1 MGMMEDHEVQDK
13 KQQAK
18 LLGGRISCV
27 VGLLLAIAEVFAA
40 LLGAGANTTAGSLGI
55 GFCILGYFLDS
66 RRLATAT
73 VILCAAA
80 ILFGLATSQGLI
92 PGITP
97 SDQALPDGSFQF

>member
-1 MGMMEDHEVQDK
+1 MGMTEDHEVQDK

-18 LLGGRISCV
+18 LLGGRISCI
-27 VGLLLAIAEVFAA
+27 VGLLLGTGQVFAA

-80 ILFGLATSQGLI
+80 ILFGLATSQGLV
-92 PGITP
+92 
-97 SDQALPDGSFQF
+97 S

>member
-1 MGMMEDHEVQDK
+1 MGMTEDHEVQDK

-73 VILCAAA
+73 VILCAA

-92 PGITP
+92 PGITL